1 MMIPTLASGDRK
13 GSLLARYTQR
23 MGALVDRRL
32 SQIAL
37 EAGRKEAEVAA
48 RNAMAASRAKT
59 EFLANMSHELH
70 TPLSSIIGFAEMMD
84 QEVLG
89 PMPPVYRDYAKNILD
104 SGRQLLAVVGDVL
117 DMSQIETGKYKLVE
131 TEIDLAATLT
141 GIFRMVQGR
150 AAQAGLYLQARL
162 PKDLPRLKADEKA
175 FKQIVINLIS
185 NAIKYTNAGGRI
197 FVLPALT
204 PEGDLSIRVVDTGI
218 GIKEGDIARILLP
231 FERIGEALTREQQ
244 GAGLGLSLVHALVNL
259 HGGTLQIQSKVG
271 VGTVVAVKLP
281 AWRLIH
287 PDAPSTGA
295 EPIEIDASPPA
306 ALAAEQAPASD
317 LPPGAGAPTPDA

>member
-231 FERIGEALTREQQ
+231 FERIGEALTRKQQ